1 MAKTIEIVNFRLADG
16 VTDEAFIERTMA
28 MERDFLG
35 KLQGFLDRDTG
46 KSTSGDWVV
55 VLHWAQPEDAQASMD
70 KFVGNPGTKSFT
82 DMIDMSTF
90 KMTRFEL
97 RDHYE

>member
-16 VTDEAFIERTMA
+16 VTEEEFLQETKS

-35 KLQGFLDRDTG
+35 KLHGFRDRDTG
-46 KSTSGDWVV
+46 KSADGDWLV
-55 VLHWAQPEDAQASMD
+55 VLHWDAAEDAQSSME
-70 KFVGNPGTKSFT
+70 KFVAAEGTKSFT
-82 DMIDMSTF
+82 SKIDMSTF

-97 RDHYE
+97 KDHYQ